1 MRSAT
6 IDRTTNETN
15 INLILDLDGVG
26 KGIIKTNV
34 PFFDHMVDQLTFHS
48 QIDLELRAQG
58 DVEIDYHHTV
68 EDCGICLGKACIC
81 LGKAF
86 SEAMGD
92 KKGINRYGF
101 FLLPMD
107 DALIRVALDFSG
119 RSFLSWKV
127 RFPTSSVGDF
137 DLELVREFFNS
148 FSTNSGATIHVEML
162 DGFNSHHIS
171 EAIFKGMGKAIKM
184 AIARDERLD
193 SIPSTKGTL

>member
-1 MRSAT
+1 MRSST
-6 IDRTTNETN
+6 IDRITNETN
-15 INLILDLDGVG
+15 IKLVLNLDGAG
-26 KGIIKTNV
+26 KGTIKTNI
-34 PFFDHMVDQLTFHS
+34 PFFDHMLDQLTFHS
-48 QIDLELRAQG
+48 QTDLDLTAQG
-58 DVEIDYHHTV
+58 DLEIDYHHTV
-68 EDCGICLGKACIC
+68 EDCGIC

-127 RFPTSSVGDF
+127 RFPTSRVGGF

-148 FSTNSGATIHVEML
+148 FSTNSGATIHVEVL

-184 AIARDERLD
+184 AVAKDHRWDT
-193 SIPSTKGTL
+193 IPSTKGSL

>member
-6 IDRTTNETN
+6 IDRSTNETK
-15 INLILDLDGVG
+15 INLILNLDGVG

-68 EDCGICLGKACIC
+68 EDCGICLGKA
-81 LGKAF
+81 F

-92 KKGINRYGF
+92 KKGIKRYGF

-148 FSTNSGATIHVEML
+148 FSANSGATIHVEML

-184 AIARDERLD
+184 AVARDERLD

>member
-6 IDRTTNETN
+6 IDRTTNETKV
-15 INLILDLDGVG
+15 NLILNLDGVG
-26 KGIIKTNV
+26 KSTIKTNV

-68 EDCGICLGKACIC
+68 EDCGICLGKA
-81 LGKAF
+81 F

-92 KKGINRYGF
+92 KKGIKRYGF

-148 FSTNSGATIHVEML
+148 FSANSGATIHVEML